1 MKALPKVEV
10 TKFLEEN
17 SKEFEKLRKGVEAVK
32 VKEDQLDNLAD
43 EIKKFFNKIDY
54 KEEANKYFK

>member
-17 SKEFEKLRKGVEAVK
+17 AKEFEKLRKGVEAVK
-32 VKEDQLDNLAD
+32 LKEEELDSLAD
-43 EIKKFFNKIDY
+43 
-54 KEEANKYFK
+54 